1 MALKDYYRNLRGR
14 RLDDEYINEIK
25 DTIKLTKE
33 QIQAYKI
40 LTTYKLS
47 KELELYD
54 NYDELFENYFWI
66 LVATIDENSIFEYVK
81 IHCQ

>member
-1 MALKDYYRNLRGR
+1 MTLKDYYRNLKGR

-40 LTTYKLS
+40 LMTYTLS
-47 KELELYD
+47 KESELYD
-54 NYDELFENYFWI
+54 NYDE
-66 LVATIDENSIFEYVK
+66 IF
-81 IHCQ
+81 

>member
-1 MALKDYYRNLRGR
+1 MALKDYYRNLKGR

-40 LTTYKLS
+40 LMTYTLS

-54 NYDELFENYFWI
+54 NYDE
-66 LVATIDENSIFEYVK
+66 IF
-81 IHCQ
+81 

>member
-1 MALKDYYRNLRGR
+1 MTLKDYYRNLKGR

-40 LTTYKLS
+40 LMTYTLS

-54 NYDELFENYFWI
+54 NYDE
-66 LVATIDENSIFEYVK
+66 IF
-81 IHCQ
+81 

>member
-1 MALKDYYRNLRGR
+1 MSLRGR

-33 QIQAYKI
+33 QIQGYKI

-47 KELELYD
+47 KELEIYD
-54 NYDELFENYFWI
+54 NYDELYFLLLTKISKINYI
-66 LVATIDENSIFEYVK
+66 R
-81 IHCQ
+81 

>member
-1 MALKDYYRNLRGR
+1 MVLKDYYRNLKGR

-40 LTTYKLS
+40 LMTYTLS
-47 KELELYD
+47 KELEFYD
-54 NYDELFENYFWI
+54 NYDE
-66 LVATIDENSIFEYVK
+66 IF
-81 IHCQ
+81 